1 MITQTTI
8 RNELKDIRY
17 YFSRKTVFDKEKESI
32 GVNSICK
39 KIEEYNKAICF
50 APPRLFD
57 LYITLYKENN
67 TQESLA
73 DKLGYTNEYISKLN
87 KELIKFFFKF
97 FNEKEEKENV

>member
-1 MITQTTI
+1 MTLNEI
-8 RNELKDIRY
+8 RKELKEIRY
-17 YFSRKTVFDKEKESI
+17 YYSRKNVFDKEVESI

-39 KIEEYNKAICF
+39 RIEVYNKIACL

-73 DKLGYTNEYISKLN
+73 DKLGYSSEHISRLNNELVR
-87 KELIKFFFKF
+87 FFYKKI
-97 FNEKEEKENV
+97 NEMEGK